1 MAMKTIIV
9 KITESYFKDK
19 LGFRKDILLDTLQEA
34 GIPITISPYHLSLTV
49 KYGTLTHDF
58 NLSTGVLTYT
68 WTGDESEIVEDT
80 PKPRNTGE
88 LMNAW
93 RQERYELGQLLR
105 KIKPH
110 LTKINGYKE
119 FRVCLGYGSEA
130 TERQL
135 AELKEVVAQ
144 IEVMINNLPK
154 EKP

>member
-9 KITESYFKDK
+9 KIIESYFKDK
-19 LGFRKDILLDTLQEA
+19 LGFRKDILLDTLKEA
-34 GIPITISPYHLSLTV
+34 GIPVIISPYHLSLTV
-49 KYGTLTHDF
+49 KDGTLTRDF
-58 NLSTGVLTYT
+58 DMGTRVLTYT
-68 WTGDESEIVEDT
+68 WTGDVSEIVEDP

-105 KIKPH
+105 RVKPH

-119 FRVCLGYGSEA
+119 FMICLGYNREA

-135 AELKEVVAQ
+135 EELKEIIAQ
-144 IEVMINNLPK
+144 IEIRITSLPK